1 MQDSRYECVVRNL
14 TRVCKGVALFG
25 GAFMLASVAVVTTS
39 VLGGVFGKPLLGDS
53 EIVDR
58 LIGVAVFC
66 FLPYCHLTGGN
77 IVIDFFAKPLPQWA
91 QDALDMIMGL
101 AFAVVA
107 AVMSWRLMVGGMNS
121 FDRNKI
127 SMFLKLPEW
136 PVYLVAAVVTVLWV
150 VVIIFRSYE
159 AWRRV
164 TGKTVREVEAA

>member
-1 MQDSRYECVVRNL
+1 MQDSRYECVADGL
-14 TRVCKGVALFG
+14 AKACKAVALFG
-25 GAFMLASVAVVTTS
+25 GIFMIASVAVVTFS

-58 LIGVAVFC
+58 LIGVAIFC

-77 IVIDFFAKPLPQWA
+77 IVIDFFAKPLPQRV
-91 QDALDMIMGL
+91 QDALDVIMGL
-101 AFAVVA
+101 AFTVVA
-107 AVMSWRLMVGGMNS
+107 AVMSWRLMIGGMNS

-136 PVYLVAAVVTVLWV
+136 PVYLVAAVATVLWV
-150 VVIIFRSYE
+150 LVIIFRSYE
-159 AWRRV
+159 GWRRI